1 MALPTEEMKTK
12 AEVYHGDEICREKLN
27 LLLAEIGLP
36 NGLVTASQEIEE
48 YGFVKAVGLVW
59 LKHRKKAEQKVA
71 DNVVVSYDTVVSA
84 YVEPHRIRKLRGVK
98 AKEFLNVWVKL
109 SEIHVNDGDAGGK
122 PATAELMITF
132 KTPVGLSRSF
142 PVSAFE

>member
-1 MALPTEEMKTK
+1 MALVTDEMKTK

-48 YGFVKAVGLVW
+48 YGYDKGAGLVW

-84 YVEPHRIRKLRGVK
+84 HVEPNRIRKLRGVK

-109 SEIHVNDGDAGGK
+109 SEIHINGGGGS
-122 PATAELMITF
+122 PAPTAELMITF